1 MSINELEP
9 LAQRNELLAVAI
21 EKTTTGISIS
31 DPVLPDNPLIYCN
44 NAFCAITGYSMAE
57 ALGQNYSFLQGSDTD
72 QNTIAEV
79 EAAIA
84 AKSTITVE
92 ILNYRKDGKPFWSL
106 MTVLPVFDTQ
116 GGLINL
122 ISSQQDITELKEAKN
137 ERFQLKRELR
147 QSQKL
152 EALGSLA
159 GGIAHEINTP
169 IQYIGDNLR
178 FIQEATEELMAI
190 VDIQSQ
196 LLERIASIG
205 VSAEIISNYHKEYE
219 QKDVNFLR
227 KELPLAAQQSIDGV
241 QQVANIVSAMKE
253 FTHPTC
259 KEMAPVDIN
268 RVVERSVT
276 VCRSEWKYLAEL
288 EFALDER
295 LPKVLADEGSLNQ
308 VVLNLIVN
316 AAHAIGE
323 RELNMGRIT
332 IRTEQVDDQIRLSVE
347 DTGVGIP
354 DEIKHQIFEPF
365 FTTKDSGQGT
375 GQGLAI
381 AHQVV
386 VDRHGGKINVDS
398 KMGKGTTIIIEL
410 PIRS

>member
-1 MSINELEP
+1 
-9 LAQRNELLAVAI
+9 
-21 EKTTTGISIS
+21 
-31 DPVLPDNPLIYCN
+31 
-44 NAFCAITGYSMAE
+44 MAE
-57 ALGQNYSFLQGSDTD
+57 ALGQNYNFLQGSDTD
-72 QNTIAEV
+72 QDTIAGV
-79 EAAIA
+79 KAAIA

-137 ERFQLKRELR
+137 DRFQLKRELR

-190 VDIQSQ
+190 VETQSQ
-196 LLERIASIG
+196 LLERIAAIG
-205 VSAEIISNYHKEYE
+205 VSAEIISNYLKEYE

-253 FTHPTC
+253 FTHPTR
-259 KEMAPVDIN
+259 KEMTPVDIN

-288 EFALDER
+288 EFALDEG

-354 DEIKHQIFEPF
+354 DEIKHF
-365 FTTKDSGQGT
+365 FQRLSVALQRGRRQ
-375 GQGLAI
+375 
-381 AHQVV
+381 
-386 VDRHGGKINVDS
+386 
-398 KMGKGTTIIIEL
+398 
-410 PIRS
+410 RSRFSF

>member
-1 MSINELEP
+1 MFIKELEP
-9 LAQRNELLAVAI
+9 LAHRNELLAVAI

-31 DPVLPDNPLIYCN
+31 DPVLPNNPLIYCN

-57 ALGQNYSFLQGSDTD
+57 ALGQNYNFLQGSDTD
-72 QNTIAEV
+72 QDTIAEV
-79 EAAIA
+79 KAAIA

-106 MTVLPVFDTQ
+106 LTVLPVFDAQ

-137 ERFQLKRELR
+137 DHFQLKRELR

-178 FIQEATEELMAI
+178 FVQEATEELMDI
-190 VDIQSQ
+190 VDTQCQ
-196 LLERIASIG
+196 LLERIAAIG
-205 VSAEIISNYHKEYE
+205 VSAEIISNYQKEYE

-253 FTHPTC
+253 FTHPTQ

-288 EFALDER
+288 ELSLDEG
-295 LPKVLADEGSLNQ
+295 LPRILADEGSLNQ

-323 RELNMGRIT
+323 REMNMGQIT
-332 IRTEQVDDQIRLSVE
+332 IRTEQVDGQIRLSIK
-347 DTGVGIP
+347 DTGVGNP
-354 DEIKHQIFEPF
+354 DNIKHRIFEPF
-365 FTTKDSGQGT
+365 FTTKDAGQGT

-381 AHQVV
+381 VHEVI

-398 KMGKGTTIIIEL
+398 IFGKGTTVVIEL
-410 PIRS
+410 PIRA

>member
-1 MSINELEP
+1 
-9 LAQRNELLAVAI
+9 
-21 EKTTTGISIS
+21 
-31 DPVLPDNPLIYCN
+31 
-44 NAFCAITGYSMAE
+44 
-57 ALGQNYSFLQGSDTD
+57 
-72 QNTIAEV
+72 
-79 EAAIA
+79 
-84 AKSTITVE
+84 
-92 ILNYRKDGKPFWSL
+92 
-106 MTVLPVFDTQ
+106 
-116 GGLINL
+116 
-122 ISSQQDITELKEAKN
+122 
-137 ERFQLKRELR
+137 
-147 QSQKL
+147 
-152 EALGSLA
+152 
-159 GGIAHEINTP
+159 
-169 IQYIGDNLR
+169 
-178 FIQEATEELMAI
+178 
-190 VDIQSQ
+190 
-196 LLERIASIG
+196 
-205 VSAEIISNYHKEYE
+205 
-219 QKDVNFLR
+219 
-227 KELPLAAQQSIDGV
+227 LPLAAQQSIDGV

-295 LPKVLADEGSLNQ
+295 LPKILADEGSLNQ

-354 DEIKHQIFEPF
+354 DEIKNRIFEPF
-365 FTTKDSGQGT
+365 FTTKGAGQGT